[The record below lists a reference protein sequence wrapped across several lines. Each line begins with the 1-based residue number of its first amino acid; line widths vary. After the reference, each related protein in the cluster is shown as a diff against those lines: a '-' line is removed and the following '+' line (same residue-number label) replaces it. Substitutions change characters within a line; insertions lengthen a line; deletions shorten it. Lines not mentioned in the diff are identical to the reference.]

1 MDDRQVRIKRYKEI
15 IAVFTRHGFGM
26 LFQRVDSRPFSAK
39 KRGMSDPDIDSDN
52 AEASAGKHLRMALEE
67 LGPTFVKLGQI
78 LSIRQDILPDGVVKE
93 LKKLQD
99 SVPPFSFSEVR
110 TLIESEFQDSLEHI
124 YQEFDPDPIAAASV
138 SQVHRARLFSGMQ
151 VAVKVQRPEIEDT
164 IDLDLDIM
172 KSMAHFIDRHT
183 KFGKLYDFNGMVED
197 FESTMKAELNFMEEG
212 ENADTF
218 LRHFRQD
225 EGITVPKA
233 KWIYTTKRV
242 LTMEYSDGL
251 KISDLEA
258 LDRAGLDRRKIGE
271 RIATSICN
279 QILRDGFF
287 HADPHPGN
295 IQVMPDDGTVVF
307 LDTGMV
313 GRLDET
319 SKEMISGFFVGV
331 TTKDSGMVVRS
342 LVDMDVT
349 VDQKDMKNF
358 EKGVDTIVA
367 KYLTLPMDQIRI
379 DDLIREVFQT
389 VYVNHIK
396 IPHEF
401 TLLAKTLATLQGVL
415 EKLAPELNAITIAE
429 PIAKKLACQ
438 SFSLRKVK
446 KQVRKGIWKYQRML
460 HEFPAVMQNIL
471 HRIGE
476 QDFSVPIEIRG
487 EGSLQKQLNRIT
499 NRISLSV
506 IMLALSIILA
516 GILISFGLIAGNSGI
531 TIPFALNVLK
541 TGLILSVLILL
552 IIILFLIRSYR

>member
-26 LFQRVDSRPFSAK
+26 LFQQADSHPFLVK
-39 KRGMSDPDIDSDN
+39 KRGVSDQDVASDN
-52 AEASAGKHLRMALEE
+52 VEASAGKHLRMALEE

-99 SVPPFSFSEVR
+99 SVPPFPFPQVR
-110 TLIESEFQDSLEHI
+110 TLIESEFHDSLEHI
-124 YQEFDPDPIAAASV
+124 YQEFDPEPIAAASV
-138 SQVHRARLFSGMQ
+138 SQVHRATLFSGVQ

-172 KSMAHFIDRHT
+172 KSMAHFIDHT
-183 KFGKLYDFNGMVED
+183 KYGKLYDFNGMVED
-197 FESTMKAELNFMEEG
+197 FESAIKAELNFMEEG

-218 LRHFRQD
+218 LHHFRRD
-225 EGITVPKA
+225 EGITVPKV

-251 KISDLEA
+251 KISDLEE

-295 IQVMPDDGTVVF
+295 IQVLPDGTVVF

-319 SKEMISGFFVGV
+319 RKEMISRFFVGV
-331 TTKDSGMVVRS
+331 TSKDSGMVVRS

-358 EKGVDTIVA
+358 EKDVDTIVV
-367 KYLTLPMDQIRI
+367 KYLTMPMDEIRI
-379 DDLIREVFQT
+379 DDLIREVFHT

-415 EKLAPELNAITIAE
+415 EKLAPDLNAISIAE
-429 PIAKKLACQ
+429 PIAKKLVYQ

-446 KQVRKGIWKYQRML
+446 KQVRKEIWRFQGML

-476 QDFSVPIEIRG
+476 QDFSVPIEIKG
-487 EGSLQKQLNRIT
+487 GDSLQKQLSRIT

-506 IMLALSIILA
+506 IMLALSIVLS
-516 GILISFGLIAGNSGI
+516 GILISFGLIAGNSGV
-531 TIPFALNVLK
+531 TIPFALNILK
-541 TGLILSVLILL
+541 TGLIVSVLFLL

>member
-1 MDDRQVRIKRYKEI
+1 MSKR
-15 IAVFTRHGFGM
+15 
-26 LFQRVDSRPFSAK
+26 
-39 KRGMSDPDIDSDN
+39 
-52 AEASAGKHLRMALEE
+52 
-67 LGPTFVKLGQI
+67 
-78 LSIRQDILPDGVVKE
+78 LPDGVVKE

-99 SVPPFSFSEVR
+99 SVPPFPFPQVR
-110 TLIESEFQDSLEHI
+110 TLIESEFHDSLEHI
-124 YQEFDPDPIAAASV
+124 YQEFDPEPIAAASV
-138 SQVHRARLFSGMQ
+138 SQVHRATLFSGVQ

-172 KSMAHFIDRHT
+172 KSMAHFIDHT
-183 KFGKLYDFNGMVED
+183 KYGKLYDFNGMVED
-197 FESTMKAELNFMEEG
+197 FESAIKAELNFMEEG

-218 LRHFRQD
+218 LHHFQRD
-225 EGITVPKA
+225 EGITVPKV

-251 KISDLEA
+251 KISDLEE

-295 IQVMPDDGTVVF
+295 IQVLPDGTVVF

-319 SKEMISGFFVGV
+319 RREMISRFFVGV
-331 TTKDSGMVVRS
+331 TSKDSGMVVRS

-358 EKGVDTIVA
+358 EKDVDTIVA
-367 KYLTLPMDQIRI
+367 KYLTMPMDKIRI
-379 DDLIREVFQT
+379 DDLIREVFHT
-389 VYVNHIK
+389 VYLNHIK

-415 EKLAPELNAITIAE
+415 EKLAPDLNAISITE
-429 PIAKKLACQ
+429 PIAKKLVYQ

-446 KQVRKGIWKYQRML
+446 KQVRKEIWRFQGML

-476 QDFSVPIEIRG
+476 QDFSVPIEIKG
-487 EGSLQKQLNRIT
+487 GDSLQKQLSRIT

-506 IMLALSIILA
+506 IMLALSIVLA
-516 GILISFGLIAGNSGI
+516 GILISFGLIAGNSGV
-531 TIPFALNVLK
+531 TIPFALNILK
-541 TGLILSVLILL
+541 TGLIVSVLFLL

>member
-26 LFQRVDSRPFSAK
+26 LFQQADSHPFLVK
-39 KRGMSDPDIDSDN
+39 KRGVSDQDVASDN
-52 AEASAGKHLRMALEE
+52 VEASAGKHLRMALEE

-99 SVPPFSFSEVR
+99 SVPPFPFPQVR
-110 TLIESEFQDSLEHI
+110 TLIESEFHDSLEHI
-124 YQEFDPDPIAAASV
+124 YQEFDPEPIAAASV
-138 SQVHRARLFSGMQ
+138 SQVHRATLFSGVQ

-172 KSMAHFIDRHT
+172 KSMAHLIDHT
-183 KFGKLYDFNGMVED
+183 RYGKLYDFNGMVED
-197 FESTMKAELNFMEEG
+197 FESAIKAELNFMEEG

-218 LRHFRQD
+218 LHHFRRD
-225 EGITVPKA
+225 EGITVPKV

-251 KISDLEA
+251 KISDLEE

-295 IQVMPDDGTVVF
+295 IQVLPDGTVVF

-319 SKEMISGFFVGV
+319 RKEMISRFFVGV
-331 TTKDSGMVVRS
+331 TSKDSGMVVRS

-358 EKGVDTIVA
+358 EKDVDTIVV
-367 KYLTLPMDQIRI
+367 KYLTMPMDEIRI
-379 DDLIREVFQT
+379 DDLIREVFHT

-415 EKLAPELNAITIAE
+415 EKLAPDLNAISIAE
-429 PIAKKLACQ
+429 PIAKKLVYQ

-446 KQVRKGIWKYQRML
+446 KQVRKEIWRFQGML

-476 QDFSVPIEIRG
+476 QDFSVPIEIKG
-487 EGSLQKQLNRIT
+487 GDSLQKQLSRIT

-506 IMLALSIILA
+506 IMLALSIVLS
-516 GILISFGLIAGNSGI
+516 GILISFGLIAGNSGV
-531 TIPFALNVLK
+531 TIPFALNILK
-541 TGLILSVLILL
+541 TGLIVSVLFLL

>member
-26 LFQRVDSRPFSAK
+26 LFQQADSHPFLVK
-39 KRGMSDPDIDSDN
+39 KRGVSDQDVASDN
-52 AEASAGKHLRMALEE
+52 VEASAGKHLRMALEE

-99 SVPPFSFSEVR
+99 SVPPFPFPQVR
-110 TLIESEFQDSLEHI
+110 TLIESEFHDSLEHI
-124 YQEFDPDPIAAASV
+124 YQEFDPEPIAAASV
-138 SQVHRARLFSGMQ
+138 SQVHRATLFSGVQ

-172 KSMAHFIDRHT
+172 KSMAHLIDHT
-183 KFGKLYDFNGMVED
+183 RYGKLYDFNGMVED
-197 FESTMKAELNFMEEG
+197 FESAIKAELNFMEEG

-218 LRHFRQD
+218 LHHFQRD
-225 EGITVPKA
+225 EGITVPKV

-251 KISDLEA
+251 KISDLEE

-295 IQVMPDDGTVVF
+295 IQVLPDGTVVF

-319 SKEMISGFFVGV
+319 RKEMISRFFVGV
-331 TTKDSGMVVRS
+331 TSKDSGMVVRS

-358 EKGVDTIVA
+358 EKDVDTIVV
-367 KYLTLPMDQIRI
+367 KYLTMPMDEIRI
-379 DDLIREVFQT
+379 DDLIREVFHT

-415 EKLAPELNAITIAE
+415 EKLAPDLNAISIAE
-429 PIAKKLACQ
+429 PIAKKLVYQ

-446 KQVRKGIWKYQRML
+446 KQVRKEIWRFQGML

-476 QDFSVPIEIRG
+476 QDFSVPIEIKG
-487 EGSLQKQLNRIT
+487 GDSLQKQLSRIT

-506 IMLALSIILA
+506 IMLALSIVLS
-516 GILISFGLIAGNSGI
+516 GILISFGLIAGNSGV
-531 TIPFALNVLK
+531 TIPFALNILK
-541 TGLILSVLILL
+541 TGLIVSVLFLL

>member
-26 LFQRVDSRPFSAK
+26 MFQQADSHPFFVK
-39 KRGMSDPDIDSDN
+39 KRGVSDQDVASDN
-52 AEASAGKHLRMALEE
+52 VEASAGKHLRMALEE

-99 SVPPFSFSEVR
+99 SVPPFPFPQVR
-110 TLIESEFQDSLEHI
+110 TLIESEFHDSLEHI
-124 YQEFDPDPIAAASV
+124 YQEFDPEPIAAASV
-138 SQVHRARLFSGMQ
+138 SQVHRATLFSGVQ

-172 KSMAHFIDRHT
+172 KSMAHFIDHT
-183 KFGKLYDFNGMVED
+183 KYGKLYDFNGMVED
-197 FESTMKAELNFMEEG
+197 FESAIKAELNFMEEG

-218 LRHFRQD
+218 LHHFRRD
-225 EGITVPKA
+225 EGITVPKV

-251 KISDLEA
+251 KISDLEE

-295 IQVMPDDGTVVF
+295 IQVLPDGTVVF

-319 SKEMISGFFVGV
+319 RKEMISRFFVGV
-331 TTKDSGMVVRS
+331 TSKDSGMVVRS

-358 EKGVDTIVA
+358 EKDVDTIVV
-367 KYLTLPMDQIRI
+367 KYLTMPMDEIRI
-379 DDLIREVFQT
+379 DDLIREVFHT

-415 EKLAPELNAITIAE
+415 EKLAPDLNAISITE
-429 PIAKKLACQ
+429 PIAKKLVYQ

-446 KQVRKGIWKYQRML
+446 KQVRKEIWRFQGML

-476 QDFSVPIEIRG
+476 QDFSVPIEIKG
-487 EGSLQKQLNRIT
+487 GDSLQKQLSRIT

-506 IMLALSIILA
+506 IMLALSIVLS
-516 GILISFGLIAGNSGI
+516 GILISFGLIAGNSGV
-531 TIPFALNVLK
+531 TIPFALNILK
-541 TGLILSVLILL
+541 TGLIVSVLFLL

>member
-26 LFQRVDSRPFSAK
+26 LFQQADSHPFLVK
-39 KRGMSDPDIDSDN
+39 KRGVSDQDVASDN
-52 AEASAGKHLRMALEE
+52 VEASAGKHLRMALEE

-99 SVPPFSFSEVR
+99 SVPPFPFPQVR
-110 TLIESEFQDSLEHI
+110 TLIESEFHDSLEHI
-124 YQEFDPDPIAAASV
+124 YQEFDPEPIAAASV
-138 SQVHRARLFSGMQ
+138 SQVHRATLFSGVQ

-172 KSMAHFIDRHT
+172 KSMAHLIDHT
-183 KFGKLYDFNGMVED
+183 RYGKLYDFNGMVED
-197 FESTMKAELNFMEEG
+197 FESAIKAELNFMEEG

-218 LRHFRQD
+218 LHHFRRD
-225 EGITVPKA
+225 EGITVPKV

-251 KISDLEA
+251 KISDLEE

-295 IQVMPDDGTVVF
+295 IQVLPDGTVVF

-319 SKEMISGFFVGV
+319 RKEMISRFFVGV
-331 TTKDSGMVVRS
+331 TSKDSGMVVRS

-358 EKGVDTIVA
+358 EKDVDTIVA
-367 KYLTLPMDQIRI
+367 KYLTMPMDEIRI
-379 DDLIREVFQT
+379 DDLIREVFHT

-415 EKLAPELNAITIAE
+415 EKLAPDLNAISITE
-429 PIAKKLACQ
+429 PIAKKLVYQ

-446 KQVRKGIWKYQRML
+446 KQVRKEIWRFQGML

-476 QDFSVPIEIRG
+476 QDFSVPIEIKG
-487 EGSLQKQLNRIT
+487 GDSLQKQLSRIT

-506 IMLALSIILA
+506 IMLALSIVLS
-516 GILISFGLIAGNSGI
+516 GILISFGLIAGNSGV
-531 TIPFALNVLK
+531 TIPFALNILK
-541 TGLILSVLILL
+541 TGLIVSVLFLL

>member
-1 MDDRQVRIKRYKEI
+1 MSKR
-15 IAVFTRHGFGM
+15 
-26 LFQRVDSRPFSAK
+26 
-39 KRGMSDPDIDSDN
+39 
-52 AEASAGKHLRMALEE
+52 
-67 LGPTFVKLGQI
+67 
-78 LSIRQDILPDGVVKE
+78 LPDGVVKE

-99 SVPPFSFSEVR
+99 SVPPFPFPQVR
-110 TLIESEFQDSLEHI
+110 TLIESEFHDSLEHI
-124 YQEFDPDPIAAASV
+124 YQEFDPEPIAAASV
-138 SQVHRARLFSGMQ
+138 SQVHRATLFSGVQ

-172 KSMAHFIDRHT
+172 KSMAHFIDHT
-183 KFGKLYDFNGMVED
+183 KYGKLYDFNGMVED
-197 FESTMKAELNFMEEG
+197 FESAIKAELNFMEEG

-218 LRHFRQD
+218 LHHFQRD
-225 EGITVPKA
+225 EGITVPKV

-251 KISDLEA
+251 KISDLEE

-295 IQVMPDDGTVVF
+295 IQVLPDGTVVF

-319 SKEMISGFFVGV
+319 RREMISRFFVGV
-331 TTKDSGMVVRS
+331 TSKDSGMVVRS

-358 EKGVDTIVA
+358 EKDVDTIVV
-367 KYLTLPMDQIRI
+367 KYLTMPMDEIRI
-379 DDLIREVFQT
+379 DDLIREVFHT

-415 EKLAPELNAITIAE
+415 EKLAPDLNAISITE
-429 PIAKKLACQ
+429 PIAKKLVYQ

-446 KQVRKGIWKYQRML
+446 KQVRKEIWRFQGML

-476 QDFSVPIEIRG
+476 QDFSVPIEIKG
-487 EGSLQKQLNRIT
+487 GDSLQKQLSRIT

-506 IMLALSIILA
+506 IMLALSIVLS
-516 GILISFGLIAGNSGI
+516 GILISFGLIAGNSGV
-531 TIPFALNVLK
+531 TIPFALNILK
-541 TGLILSVLILL
+541 TGLIVSVLFLL

>member
-26 LFQRVDSRPFSAK
+26 LFQQADSHPFLVK
-39 KRGMSDPDIDSDN
+39 KRGVSDQDVASDN
-52 AEASAGKHLRMALEE
+52 VEASAGKHLRMALEE

-99 SVPPFSFSEVR
+99 SVPPFPFPQVR
-110 TLIESEFQDSLEHI
+110 TLIESEFHDSLEHI
-124 YQEFDPDPIAAASV
+124 YQEFDPEPIAAASV
-138 SQVHRARLFSGMQ
+138 SQVHRATLFSGVQ

-172 KSMAHFIDRHT
+172 KSMAHLIDHT
-183 KFGKLYDFNGMVED
+183 RYGKLYDFNGMVED

-225 EGITVPKA
+225 EGITVPKI

-251 KISDLEA
+251 KISDLEE

-295 IQVMPDDGTVVF
+295 IQVLPDGTVVF

-319 SKEMISGFFVGV
+319 RKEMISRFFVGV
-331 TTKDSGMVVRS
+331 TSKDSGMVVRS

-358 EKGVDTIVA
+358 EKDVDTIVV
-367 KYLTLPMDQIRI
+367 KYLTMPMDEIRI
-379 DDLIREVFQT
+379 DDLIREVFHT

-415 EKLAPELNAITIAE
+415 EKLAPDLNAISIAE
-429 PIAKKLACQ
+429 PIAKKLVYQ

-446 KQVRKGIWKYQRML
+446 KQVRKEIWRFQGML

-476 QDFSVPIEIRG
+476 QDFSVPIEIKG
-487 EGSLQKQLNRIT
+487 GDSLQKQLSRIT

-506 IMLALSIILA
+506 IMLALSIVLS

>member
-26 LFQRVDSRPFSAK
+26 LFQQADSHPFLVK
-39 KRGMSDPDIDSDN
+39 KRGVSDQDVASDN
-52 AEASAGKHLRMALEE
+52 VEASAGKHLRMALEE

-99 SVPPFSFSEVR
+99 SVPPFPFPQVR
-110 TLIESEFQDSLEHI
+110 TLIESEFHDSLEHI
-124 YQEFDPDPIAAASV
+124 YQEFDPEPIAAASV
-138 SQVHRARLFSGMQ
+138 SQVHRATLFSGVQ

-172 KSMAHFIDRHT
+172 KSMAHLIDHT
-183 KFGKLYDFNGMVED
+183 RYGKLYDFNGMVED
-197 FESTMKAELNFMEEG
+197 FESAIKAELNFMEEG

-218 LRHFRQD
+218 LHHFQRD
-225 EGITVPKA
+225 EGITVPKV

-251 KISDLEA
+251 KISDLEE

-295 IQVMPDDGTVVF
+295 IQVLPDGTVVF

-319 SKEMISGFFVGV
+319 RKEMISRFFVGV
-331 TTKDSGMVVRS
+331 TSKDSGMVVRS

-358 EKGVDTIVA
+358 EKDVDTIVV
-367 KYLTLPMDQIRI
+367 KYLTMPMDEIRI
-379 DDLIREVFQT
+379 DDLIREVFHT

-415 EKLAPELNAITIAE
+415 EKLAPDLNAISITE
-429 PIAKKLACQ
+429 PIAKKLVYQ

-446 KQVRKGIWKYQRML
+446 KQVRKEIWRFQGML

-476 QDFSVPIEIRG
+476 QDFSVPIEIKG
-487 EGSLQKQLNRIT
+487 GDSLQKQLSRIT

-506 IMLALSIILA
+506 IMLALSIVLA
-516 GILISFGLIAGNSGI
+516 GILISFGLIAGNSGV
-531 TIPFALNVLK
+531 TIPFALNILK
-541 TGLILSVLILL
+541 TGLIVSVLFLL

>member
-26 LFQRVDSRPFSAK
+26 LFQQADSHPFLVK
-39 KRGMSDPDIDSDN
+39 KRGVSDQDVASDN
-52 AEASAGKHLRMALEE
+52 VEASAGKHLRMALEE

-99 SVPPFSFSEVR
+99 SVPPFPFPEVR
-110 TLIESEFQDSLEHI
+110 ALIESEFQDRLEHI

-172 KSMAHFIDRHT
+172 KSMAHLIDHT
-183 KFGKLYDFNGMVED
+183 RYGKLYDFNGMVED
-197 FESTMKAELNFMEEG
+197 FESAIKAELNFMEEG

-218 LRHFRQD
+218 LHHFRRD
-225 EGITVPKA
+225 EGITVPKV

-251 KISDLEA
+251 KISDLEE

-295 IQVMPDDGTVVF
+295 IQVLPDGTVVF

-319 SKEMISGFFVGV
+319 RKEMISRFFVGV
-331 TTKDSGMVVRS
+331 TSKDSGMVVRS

-358 EKGVDTIVA
+358 EKDVDTIVV
-367 KYLTLPMDQIRI
+367 KYLTMPMDEIRI
-379 DDLIREVFQT
+379 DDLIREVFHT

-415 EKLAPELNAITIAE
+415 EKLAPDLNAISIAE
-429 PIAKKLACQ
+429 PIAKKLVYQ

-446 KQVRKGIWKYQRML
+446 KQVRKEIWRFQGML

-476 QDFSVPIEIRG
+476 QDFSVPIEIKG
-487 EGSLQKQLNRIT
+487 GDSLQKQLSRIT

-506 IMLALSIILA
+506 IMLALSIVLS
-516 GILISFGLIAGNSGI
+516 GILISFGLIAGNSGV
-531 TIPFALNVLK
+531 TIPFALNILK
-541 TGLILSVLILL
+541 TGLIVSVLFLL

>member
-26 LFQRVDSRPFSAK
+26 LFQQADSHPFLVK
-39 KRGMSDPDIDSDN
+39 KRGVSDQDVASDN
-52 AEASAGKHLRMALEE
+52 VEASAGKHLRMALEE

-99 SVPPFSFSEVR
+99 SVPPFPFPQVR
-110 TLIESEFQDSLEHI
+110 TLIESEFHDSLEHI
-124 YQEFDPDPIAAASV
+124 YQEFDPEPIAAASV
-138 SQVHRARLFSGMQ
+138 SQVHRATLFSGVQ

-172 KSMAHFIDRHT
+172 KSMAHFIDHT
-183 KFGKLYDFNGMVED
+183 KYGKLYDFNGMVED
-197 FESTMKAELNFMEEG
+197 FESAIKAELNFMEEG

-218 LRHFRQD
+218 LHHFQRD
-225 EGITVPKA
+225 EGITVPKV

-251 KISDLEA
+251 KISDLEE

-295 IQVMPDDGTVVF
+295 IQVLPDGTVVF

-319 SKEMISGFFVGV
+319 RKEMISRFFVGV
-331 TTKDSGMVVRS
+331 TSKDSGMVVRS

-358 EKGVDTIVA
+358 EKDVDTIVV
-367 KYLTLPMDQIRI
+367 KYLTMPMDEIRI
-379 DDLIREVFQT
+379 DDLIREVFHT

-415 EKLAPELNAITIAE
+415 EKLAPDLNAISITE
-429 PIAKKLACQ
+429 PIAKKLVYQ

-446 KQVRKGIWKYQRML
+446 KQVRKEIWRFQGML

-476 QDFSVPIEIRG
+476 QDFSVPIEIKG
-487 EGSLQKQLNRIT
+487 GDSLQKQLSRIT

-506 IMLALSIILA
+506 IMLALSIVLS
-516 GILISFGLIAGNSGI
+516 GILISFGLIAGNSGV
-531 TIPFALNVLK
+531 TIPFALNILK
-541 TGLILSVLILL
+541 TGLIVSVLFLL

>member
-1 MDDRQVRIKRYKEI
+1 MDHRQVRIKRYKEI

-26 LFQRVDSRPFSAK
+26 LFQRADSRPFFAK
-39 KRGMSDPDIDSDN
+39 KKGIFDPDAASGN

-99 SVPPFSFSEVR
+99 SVPPFPFPEVR
-110 TLIESEFQDSLEHI
+110 ALIESEFQDRLEHI

-138 SQVHRARLFSGMQ
+138 SQVHRARLFSGIQ

-218 LRHFRQD
+218 LHHFRQD
-225 EGITVPKA
+225 EGITVPKV

-251 KISDLEA
+251 KISDLEG

-271 RIATSICN
+271 TIATSICN

-295 IQVMPDDGTVVF
+295 IQVLPDGTVVF

-313 GRLDET
+313 GYLDE
-319 SKEMISGFFVGV
+319 SRKEMISGFFVGV

-379 DDLIREVFQT
+379 DDLIREVFHT
-389 VYVNHIK
+389 VYLNHIK

-429 PIAKKLACQ
+429 PIAKKLVYQ

-446 KQVRKGIWKYQRML
+446 TQVRKGIWKYQRML
-460 HEFPAVMQNIL
+460 HEFPAAMQNVL

-476 QDFSVPIEIRG
+476 QDFSVPIEIKG
-487 EGSLQKQLNRIT
+487 GDSLQKQLNRIT

-506 IMLALSIILA
+506 IMLALSIVLA
-516 GILISFGLIAGNSGI
+516 GILISFGLIAGNSGV

-541 TGLILSVLILL
+541 TGMIVSVLILL
-552 IIILFLIRSYR
+552 CIILFLIRSYR

>member
-26 LFQRVDSRPFSAK
+26 LFQQADSHPFLVK
-39 KRGMSDPDIDSDN
+39 KRGVSDQDVASDN
-52 AEASAGKHLRMALEE
+52 VEASAGKHLRMALEE

-99 SVPPFSFSEVR
+99 SVPPFPFPQVR
-110 TLIESEFQDSLEHI
+110 TLIESEFHDSLEHI
-124 YQEFDPDPIAAASV
+124 YQEFDPEPIAAASV
-138 SQVHRARLFSGMQ
+138 SQVHRATLFSGVQ

-172 KSMAHFIDRHT
+172 KSMAHLIDHT
-183 KFGKLYDFNGMVED
+183 RYGKLYDFNGMVED
-197 FESTMKAELNFMEEG
+197 FESAIKAELNFMEEG

-218 LRHFRQD
+218 LHHFRRD
-225 EGITVPKA
+225 EGITVPKV

-251 KISDLEA
+251 KISDLEE

-295 IQVMPDDGTVVF
+295 IQVLPDGTVVF

-319 SKEMISGFFVGV
+319 RKEMISRFFVGV
-331 TTKDSGMVVRS
+331 TSKDSGMVVRS

-358 EKGVDTIVA
+358 EKDVDTIVV
-367 KYLTLPMDQIRI
+367 KYLTMPMDEIRI
-379 DDLIREVFQT
+379 DDLIREVFHT

-415 EKLAPELNAITIAE
+415 EKLAPDLNAISITE
-429 PIAKKLACQ
+429 PIAKKLVYQ

-446 KQVRKGIWKYQRML
+446 KQVRKEIWRFQGML

-476 QDFSVPIEIRG
+476 QDFSVPIEIKG
-487 EGSLQKQLNRIT
+487 GDSLQKQLSRIT

-506 IMLALSIILA
+506 IMLALSIVLA
-516 GILISFGLIAGNSGI
+516 GILISFGLIAGNSGV
-531 TIPFALNVLK
+531 TIPFALNILK
-541 TGLILSVLILL
+541 TGLIVSVLFLL

>member
-26 LFQRVDSRPFSAK
+26 LFQQADSHPFLVK
-39 KRGMSDPDIDSDN
+39 KRGVSDQDVASDN
-52 AEASAGKHLRMALEE
+52 VEASAGKHLRMALEE

-99 SVPPFSFSEVR
+99 SVPPFPFPQVR
-110 TLIESEFQDSLEHI
+110 TLIESEFHDSLEHI
-124 YQEFDPDPIAAASV
+124 YQEFDPEPIAAASV
-138 SQVHRARLFSGMQ
+138 SQVHRATLFSGVQ
-151 VAVKVQRPEIEDT
+151 VAVKVQRPEIEDS

-172 KSMAHFIDRHT
+172 KSMAHLIDHT
-183 KFGKLYDFNGMVED
+183 RYGKLYDFNGMVED
-197 FESTMKAELNFMEEG
+197 FESAIKAELNFMEEG

-218 LRHFRQD
+218 LHHFQRD
-225 EGITVPKA
+225 EGITVPKV

-251 KISDLEA
+251 KISDLEE

-295 IQVMPDDGTVVF
+295 IQVLPDGTVVF

-319 SKEMISGFFVGV
+319 RREMISRFFVGV
-331 TTKDSGMVVRS
+331 TSKDSGMVVRS

-358 EKGVDTIVA
+358 EKDVDTIVV
-367 KYLTLPMDQIRI
+367 KYLTMPMDEIRI
-379 DDLIREVFQT
+379 DDLIREVFHT

-415 EKLAPELNAITIAE
+415 EKLAPDLNAISIAE
-429 PIAKKLACQ
+429 PIAKKLVYQ

-446 KQVRKGIWKYQRML
+446 KQVRKEIWRFQGML

-476 QDFSVPIEIRG
+476 QDFSVPIEIKG
-487 EGSLQKQLNRIT
+487 GDSLQKQLSRIT

-506 IMLALSIILA
+506 IMLALSIVLS
-516 GILISFGLIAGNSGI
+516 GILISFGLIAGNSGV
-531 TIPFALNVLK
+531 TIPFALNILK
-541 TGLILSVLILL
+541 TGLIVSVLFLL